1 MTKLAI
7 TVEIFLSWRKAGNIP
22 AETEAIES
30 LAYKDVIG
38 DSNSDS
44 ETGLDIKKAKRTKML
59 HILRE
64 CLTEPIWETKESE
77 TNNKLVQVECL
88 LSKTNAYID
97 I

>member
-7 TVEIFLSWRKAGNIP
+7 TVEIFFSWSKEGNIP

-30 LAYKDVIG
+30 LAEDGIG

-64 CLTEPIWETKESE
+64 CLTEPIWETTESKR
-77 TNNKLVQVECL
+77 TR
-88 LSKTNAYID
+88 S
-97 I
+97 